1 MKAIARLVEPSS
13 LISVHSLD
21 VAPVSHSLNRLICQ
35 GFVGSRVDRKHLA
48 SEDVDKFR
56 MKKQKALEEKFAKL
70 GEYVLIVEDVT
81 NPPFMNRRLE
91 PDFLLMKLKQPPK
104 EFKRE
109 SKKWDTSSHIKASM
123 RVKEDEILSKK
134 HLKD

>member
-48 SEDVDKFR
+48 SEDAYFIHFTIFSD
-56 MKKQKALEEKFAKL
+56 
-70 GEYVLIVEDVT
+70 GEMVGGLMADNMAESNVKIGGLRFNRPISARVT
-81 NPPFMNRRLE
+81 
-91 PDFLLMKLKQPPK
+91 
-104 EFKRE
+104 
-109 SKKWDTSSHIKASM
+109 
-123 RVKEDEILSKK
+123 
-134 HLKD
+134 

>member
-48 SEDVDKFR
+48 SEDGLVLYFCFITVRAMYCDMFNSSEGLTC
-56 MKKQKALEEKFAKL
+56 KKKNQ
-70 GEYVLIVEDVT
+70 
-81 NPPFMNRRLE
+81 N
-91 PDFLLMKLKQPPK
+91 DFLRQQFVLQNITHFQL
-104 EFKRE
+104 
-109 SKKWDTSSHIKASM
+109 
-123 RVKEDEILSKK
+123 
-134 HLKD
+134 

>member
-48 SEDVDKFR
+48 SEDGI
-56 MKKQKALEEKFAKL
+56 LE
-70 GEYVLIVEDVT
+70 YMIVLESYRLYFFKNQEDQLS
-81 NPPFMNRRLE
+81 FCG
-91 PDFLLMKLKQPPK
+91 DFLKIDKIM
-104 EFKRE
+104 
-109 SKKWDTSSHIKASM
+109 
-123 RVKEDEILSKK
+123 
-134 HLKD
+134 

>member
-48 SEDVDKFR
+48 SEDVPTSITVVCVERREITVDGLGVA
-56 MKKQKALEEKFAKL
+56 ALGGGCLTCSLF
-70 GEYVLIVEDVT
+70 Y
-81 NPPFMNRRLE
+81 RR
-91 PDFLLMKLKQPPK
+91 K
-104 EFKRE
+104 ER
-109 SKKWDTSSHIKASM
+109 
-123 RVKEDEILSKK
+123 L
-134 HLKD
+134 